1 MHCFSG
7 VFLFFVLLFSHI
19 FISPHFQSREA
30 IHDKSQ
36 LFASEMFS
44 SEGATCLPRLMF
56 LL

>member
-1 MHCFSG
+1 MCTALVFFL
-7 VFLFFVLLFSHI
+7 FLFFFSHI

-30 IHDKSQ
+30 IQDKSQ

-44 SEGATCLPRLMF
+44 SEGATCLPHLMF